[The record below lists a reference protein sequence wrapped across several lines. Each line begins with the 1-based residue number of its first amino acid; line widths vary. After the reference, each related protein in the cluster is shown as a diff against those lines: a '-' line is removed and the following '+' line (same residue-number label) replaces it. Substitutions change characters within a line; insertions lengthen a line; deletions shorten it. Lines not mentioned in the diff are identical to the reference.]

1 MKTLKSLLLTV
12 ITITCMNVFLANK
25 VAAQETGIKRTELQR
40 YDLSTKGKEARQV
53 RIDFAEGKAF
63 GMHAHPGEEI
73 IYVIEGSF
81 EYEVQGKP
89 PVTLNAGDV
98 LFVPAGVYHAA
109 RNVGRGNAAELAT
122 YIVEKDKPLL
132 VLASQLP

>member
-1 MKTLKSLLLTV
+1 MKSIKSLFVAV
-12 ITITCMNVFLANK
+12 ITITCMNVFLVNS

-89 PVTLNAGDV
+89 PVTLKAGDV
-98 LFVPAGVYHAA
+98 LFVPAGVFHAA
-109 RNVGRGNAAELAT
+109 KNVGRGNAAELAT